1 VSPPKDDDKPVSG
14 SPEFSLMKLMTTRVQ
29 DLSWPGGLD
38 LPAGLGVKGGKQS
51 LETRVEDL
59 IAEAERKA
67 EATGLSVESVLQDM
81 GVLAP
86 NPTWDDEMDH
96 HTEKGRLADT
106 LDWQIEQSAPTPTAP
121 PPAAAAGKARS
132 AGAVADLLPLLL
144 TRHPGATPDELTAF
158 VEVCLDK
165 NSAANARL
173 RALGL
178 IRDDAIGDA
187 ERFTAEAPF
196 LPGFPP
202 KAGVW
207 KDLFENMLMDE
218 VFGFRAY
225 QEALARAGD
234 SPTPLHRSLVDDD
247 LLSAKELAERL
258 ASAFELP
265 IYNSEKVQIREER
278 VKLLP
283 LELVDLF
290 GLVPVEA
297 SDDTIY
303 VGLADPPGPT
313 LIEALTR
320 LTGHT
325 IHPVLLPLDVHGTLW
340 PRVDKKVK
348 GLRAKEAAEKPSI
361 PVREIL
367 TKASSVKIV
376 QEVFEEAIA
385 AKATD
390 IHLDP
395 KEEALHIRFRVDSVL
410 TERMVI
416 PDWEMA
422 DEVVSRIKILADLDT
437 TERRRPQD
445 GHIRAKIGD
454 RGYDM
459 RIATVPTYSGERM
472 AIRIADPTNVISDM
486 GSLGLVERDLEV
498 LSRLIEKPYGMLLAT
513 GPVGSGKTTSLYTCL
528 RKLDG
533 MSRNIMTIEDP
544 VENELPTANQI
555 SVNYRIGFDF
565 VKGLR
570 AILRH
575 DPDVILVGEVRDE
588 ETARIA
594 VRASLTGLLVLSTL
608 HAHTSVGAVT
618 ALLNFA
624 IPPFLVSNS
633 VLGVVAQRLVR
644 RICPDCETDYKPSRA
659 ELDTLGLA
667 GKVRKLTKGIGCA
680 SCHGTGYQ
688 GRTGVFE
695 VLEIT
700 PEIRDLVLQGASEAR
715 LAEAALGTGMTTL
728 KQGGVQKV
736 LDGVTTIAEVNRVLD
751 F

>member
-1 VSPPKDDDKPVSG
+1 MCPPKDDDKAVSG

-29 DLSWPGGLD
+29 DLSWPTGFDLPGGL
-38 LPAGLGVKGGKQS
+38 AGRSGQGS
-51 LETRVEDL
+51 LEHRVEDL
-59 IAEAERKA
+59 IAEAEKKA
-67 EATGLSVESVLQDM
+67 EATGQSIESVLQSM
-81 GVLAP
+81 GVLSP
-86 NPTWDDEMDH
+86 DPTWDDEVDH

-106 LDWQIEQSAPTPTAP
+106 LDWQIEKSSPAQPKPTRSSGKMSAEDQT
-121 PPAAAAGKARS
+121 KE
-132 AGAVADLLPLLL
+132 LLPLLL
-144 TRHPGATPDELTAF
+144 TRHPGAAPDELTAF
-158 VEVCLDK
+158 MTGCLDQD
-165 NSAANARL
+165 NPACQRL

-178 IRDDAIGDA
+178 IREGGIADP
-187 ERFTAEAPF
+187 ETFCAEAPF

-202 KAGVW
+202 KAGAW
-207 KDLFENMLMDE
+207 KQLFEQMLMDE

-225 QEALARAGD
+225 QEVLGASGPDAA
-234 SPTPLHRSLVDDD
+234 PVHHALVDRD
-247 LLSAKELAERL
+247 LLSATDLADRL
-258 ASAFELP
+258 GSAFGLP
-265 IYNSEKVQIREER
+265 VYNSEKVQIREER
-278 VKLLP
+278 LKLLP
-283 LELVDLF
+283 LDLVELFSLI
-290 GLVPVEA
+290 PVEA
-297 SDDTIY
+297 SNDTIY

-313 LIEALTR
+313 LLAR
-320 LTGHT
+320 LAEMTGHA
-325 IHPVLLPLDVHGTLW
+325 IDPVLLPLDLHKTLW
-340 PRVDKKVK
+340 SRVDKKLK
-348 GLRAKEAAEKPSI
+348 TLRANEAIQPPTSV

-367 TKASSVKIV
+367 TKVSSVKIV

-390 IHLDP
+390 IHFDP

-410 TERMVI
+410 TERLVI

-422 DEVVSRIKILADLDT
+422 DEVMSRIKILADLDT

-472 AIRIADPTNVISDM
+472 AIRIADPTNVIADM
-486 GSLGLVERDLEV
+486 TSLGLQKRDLDV
-498 LSRLIEKPYGMLLAT
+498 LLRLIERPYGMLLAT

-533 MSRNIMTIEDP
+533 MARNIMTIEDP
-544 VENELPTANQI
+544 VENELATANQI

-570 AILRH
+570 SILRH

-618 ALLNFA
+618 ALLNFG
-624 IPPFLVSNS
+624 IPPFLMSNS

-644 RICPDCETDYKPSRA
+644 RICPKCMTSYKPSKA

-667 GKVRKLTKGIGCA
+667 GKVRKLTKGLGCA
-680 SCHGTGYQ
+680 ECHGTGYQ

-695 VLEIT
+695 VLDIA
-700 PEIRDLVLQGASEAR
+700 PDIRELILEGASEVQ
-715 LAEAALGTGMTTL
+715 LAEAAVANGMTTL

-736 LDGVTTIAEVNRVLD
+736 LDGITTIAEVNRVLD

>member
-1 VSPPKDDDKPVSG
+1 MCPPKDDDKPVSG
-14 SPEFSLMKLMTTRVQ
+14 SPEFSLVKLMTTRVQ
-29 DLSWPGGLD
+29 DLSWPSGIELPGGL
-38 LPAGLGVKGGKQS
+38 AGRGGQGS

-59 IAEAERKA
+59 IEEAEKKA
-67 EATGLSVESVLQDM
+67 EATGQSIESVLQSM

-86 NPTWDDEMDH
+86 EPTWDDEMDH

-106 LDWQIEQSAPTPTAP
+106 LDWQIEKTAP
-121 PPAAAAGKARS
+121 PTPSRPGAKAS
-132 AGAVADLLPLLL
+132 AEDQVKEFVPLLL
-144 TRHPGATPDELTAF
+144 TKHPGAAPDELAAF
-158 VEVCLDK
+158 VVGCLDK
-165 NSAANARL
+165 DHPAHARL

-178 IRDDAIGDA
+178 VRDGGISDP
-187 ERFTAEAPF
+187 EVFSAEAPF

-202 KAGVW
+202 KAGAW
-207 KDLFENMLMDE
+207 KLLFEQMLMDE

-225 QEALARAGD
+225 QEVLGTTDAGGA
-234 SPTPLHRSLVDDD
+234 PVHHSLVDKD
-247 LLSAKELAERL
+247 LLSATDLADRL
-258 ASAFELP
+258 AAAFELTV
-265 IYNSEKVQIREER
+265 YNSEKVQIREER
-278 VKLLP
+278 IKLLP
-283 LELVDLF
+283 LELVELF
-290 GLVPVEA
+290 SLVPVEA
-297 SDDTIY
+297 SDKTIH
-303 VGLADPPGPT
+303 VGVVDPPGPT
-313 LIEALTR
+313 LLAR
-320 LTGHT
+320 LAEMTSRT
-325 IHPVLLPLDVHGTLW
+325 IHPVLLPLDLHKTLW
-340 PRVDKKVK
+340 ARVEKKLK
-348 GLRAKEAAEKPSI
+348 SLRAQESI
-361 PVREIL
+361 QPPISVPVREIL
-367 TKASSVKIV
+367 TKVSSVKIV

-390 IHLDP
+390 IHFDP
-395 KEEALHIRFRVDSVL
+395 KEDALHIRFRVDSVL
-410 TERMVI
+410 TERLVI

-422 DEVVSRIKILADLDT
+422 DEVLSRIKILADLDT

-445 GHIRAKIGD
+445 GHIRAKIGE

-459 RIATVPTYSGERM
+459 RIATVPTHNGERM
-472 AIRIADPTNVISDM
+472 AIRIADPTNAIADM
-486 GSLGLVERDLEV
+486 TSLGLQQRDLDV
-498 LSRLIEKPYGMLLAT
+498 LLRLIDRPYGMLLAT

-533 MSRNIMTIEDP
+533 MARNIMTIEDP
-544 VENELPTANQI
+544 VENELATANQI

-570 AILRH
+570 SILRH

-618 ALLNFA
+618 ALLNFG
-624 IPPFLVSNS
+624 IPPFLLSNS

-644 RICPDCETDYKPSRA
+644 KICPDCEATYKPSKA

-667 GKVRKLTKGIGCA
+667 GKVRKLTKGLGCA
-680 SCHGTGYQ
+680 ACHGTGYQ

-695 VLEIT
+695 LLEIT
-700 PEIRDLVLQGASEAR
+700 PDIRQQILDGASEAE
-715 LAEAALGTGMTTL
+715 LTETAIGKGMTTL

-736 LDGVTTIAEVNRVLD
+736 LDGITTIAEVNRVLD